1 MHCVEEIKNGIYW
14 MGCNDFRTEIF
25 ERIFPIPE
33 GVTYNSYFI
42 DDEMTCVV
50 DAMDKSCRDEFIE
63 DVEYL
68 LKGRKLDYFIL
79 QHMEPDHASS
89 AVALLEKH
97 PEAKIVAQAQTFKL
111 FEQFFRKPMPSRY
124 VEVKEGDQLKLG
136 KHVLTLVKAPMV
148 HWPEVIMSYDITD
161 KVLFSA
167 DAFGMFGTVGNVYA
181 DQVDFEE
188 NYLDSARRYYVNIV
202 GKFGPQV
209 VKVLQK
215 AAGIPIEVI
224 CPLHGVVFR
233 TPETIQYIIEKYLH
247 WAKYVPEKKGV
258 VIAFSSIY
266 GNTERAACVLA
277 HKLSMLGIRDVR
289 LYDVAK
295 IHPSYVTAKAWE
307 YSHLVLAAPTYN
319 LNLFL
324 PMENFLHDLKTLMF
338 QNRKIAVIGNHS
350 WASAAYNTMVDYVQN
365 RFKNC
370 ELLEPTLDM
379 KSSLRDDQEGIIDEI
394 AKAVADDIK
403 AYPEPKSLLQDGCKR

>member
-1 MHCVEEIKNGIYW
+1 MHCVEEIKNGVYW
-14 MGCNDFRTEIF
+14 MGCNDFRTELF

-42 DDEMTCVV
+42 DDEKTCVI

-68 LKGRKLDYFIL
+68 LKGRPLDYFIL

-89 AVALLEKH
+89 AVSLLEKH
-97 PEAKIVAQAQTFKL
+97 PEAKIIGQAQTFKF
-111 FEQFFRKPMPSRY
+111 FEQFFRTPMPDRY
-124 VEVKEGDQLKLG
+124 VTINEGDQLNLG
-136 KHVLTLVKAPMV
+136 KHVLQFVKAPMV
-148 HWPEVIMSYDITD
+148 HWPEVIMSYDLTD
-161 KVLFSA
+161 KILFSA

-181 DQVDFEE
+181 DQIDFEE

-209 VKVLQK
+209 VNVLKK
-215 AAGIPIEVI
+215 AAAIPIDII

-233 TPETIQYIIEKYLH
+233 TPDTIQYIIEKYLH

-258 VIAFSSIY
+258 VIAFASIY
-266 GNTERAACVLA
+266 GNTERAASVLA
-277 HKLSMLGIRDVR
+277 FKLSKLGIRDIR
-289 LYDVAK
+289 LYDVSK
-295 IHPSYVTAKAWE
+295 THPSYVTAKAWE

-338 QNRKIAVIGNHS
+338 QNRKIAVIANHS
-350 WASAAYNTMVDYVQN
+350 WASAAFKTMTDYVQHQL
-365 RFKNC
+365 KSC
-370 ELLEPTLDM
+370 ELIEPAIDF
-379 KSSLRDDQEGIIDEI
+379 KSSLGGDQECLLDEI
-394 AKAVADDIK
+394 AQKIADDIK
-403 AYPEPKSLLQDGCKR
+403 IYPNPNTLL